1 MGEVVQLELFIVT
14 AVDPPLR
21 DNRDTMEFPFLSLQK
36 KRTKPITFCKEDV
49 SLSVHA
55 PAEFGIATIWDWD
68 LIIFAASHLSDA
80 IEAGLQPKHDYL
92 MEGLD
97 LVFEKRG
104 LPAIPEL
111 LKERRGE

>member
-1 MGEVVQLELFIVT
+1 MGEVVQLELFMMT

-36 KRTKPITFCKEDV
+36 KRTKPITFRKEEV

-80 IEAGLQPKHDYL
+80 IEAGLQPK
-92 MEGLD
+92 
-97 LVFEKRG
+97 
-104 LPAIPEL
+104 PESGSCPMTACI
-111 LKERRGE
+111 K